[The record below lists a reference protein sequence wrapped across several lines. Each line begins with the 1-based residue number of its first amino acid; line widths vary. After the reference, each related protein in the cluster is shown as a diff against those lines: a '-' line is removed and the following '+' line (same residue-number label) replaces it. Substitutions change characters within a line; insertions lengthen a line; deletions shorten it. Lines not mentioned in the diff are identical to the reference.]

1 MYAGVPTAEP
11 STVADD
17 PTADAGLSGPP
28 RFPVR
33 RLGVR
38 PVALASPQS
47 TTSVSPY
54 LPSMTLPGFKSR
66 CSTPRLC
73 A

>member
-1 MYAGVPTAEP
+1 MYAGVPRALPGSVSADPLAEEGI
-11 STVADD
+11 S
-17 PTADAGLSGPP
+17 
-28 RFPVR
+28 VR
-33 RLGVR
+33 SPESAPGSAR

-54 LPSMTLPGFKSR
+54 LPTMMLPGLMSR
-66 CSTPRLC
+66 CSTPREC